1 MQIRKTEQSIIPNGI
16 ELTLHGFSC
25 LECGTEIKLTVSK
38 RFETK
43 RSADIWYLLKRE
55 IVRTVMLNLVKVCK
69 NRTAVKSSVTAY
81 FSKRRL
87 IK

>member
-1 MQIRKTEQSIIPNGI
+1 VKIRKTEQSIIPNGI
-16 ELTLHGFSC
+16 ELILQGSSC

-43 RSADIWYLLKRE
+43 RSSDMWYLLKRE

-69 NRTAVKSSVTAY
+69 NRVSTKSSVASY
-81 FSKRRL
+81 FSKRGL